1 MQGLY
6 NTIQKSKKGTSNM
19 GKKLNDLKCT
29 LIQKAVYAKLY
40 KGHKPNEWE
49 PWHEPE
55 VKKLENGMICRSD
68 VKYGD
73 TWPNS
78 FADIWYPD
86 DSGEKR
92 PVVVYFHGGG
102 FIFGNKSSGDP
113 LQTGSGGVGK
123 LEAIVKAGYILVN
136 ADYAL
141 APQYR
146 FPVPIR
152 QTDELFRYLIAHQEE
167 LHLDMSRVCLSGG
180 SAGANMTEIYAAC
193 VCNPDYAAML
203 GVDPVMTTENLKV
216 LAIDEAALDAS
227 VFDNNMY
234 AMLGCATGAKRNT
247 PEAVAIINA
256 KTYIRETF
264 IPSWINASNEPNDET
279 GYFVTE
285 ARGLKLKLDEI
296 GVPND
301 LVFFPGAKL
310 PHGYMDQMA
319 SEPHAKEA
327 FDRMMNFIQKYI

>member
-1 MQGLY
+1 MAKL
-6 NTIQKSKKGTSNM
+6 
-19 GKKLNDLKCT
+19 LNDLKCT
-29 LIQKAVYAKLY
+29 LLQKAVYAKLY

-49 PWHEPE
+49 PWHSPE
-55 VKKLENGMICRSD
+55 VKKLPNGMVCRSD
-68 VKYGD
+68 VKYGE
-73 TWPNS
+73 TYPNS

-102 FIFGNKSSGDP
+102 FIFGNKSAGDP
-113 LQTGSGGVGK
+113 MQTGGGVGK

-146 FPVPIR
+146 FPVPIL
-152 QTDELFRYLIAHQEE
+152 QCDELFRYLIAHEE
-167 LHLDMSRVCLSGG
+167 DLHLDMSRVCLSGG
-180 SAGANMTEIYAAC
+180 SAGANMTVIYAAC

-203 GVDPVMTTENLKV
+203 GIKPVMTQENLKV
-216 LAIDEAALDAS
+216 LAIDEAALDAN
-227 VFDNNMY
+227 VFDGAMY
-234 AMLGCATGAKRNT
+234 AMLGCATGAKHNT

-256 KTYIRETF
+256 KTYIRDSF
-264 IPSWINASNEPNDET
+264 IPSWINASNEPNDER
-279 GYFVTE
+279 GYFITE
-285 ARGLKLKLDEI
+285 GRGLKKKLDEI

-301 LVFFPGAKL
+301 LVFFLGAKM

-327 FDRMMNFIQKYI
+327 FERMMNFIQKYI

>member
-1 MQGLY
+1 
-6 NTIQKSKKGTSNM
+6 M
-19 GKKLNDLKCT
+19 GKRLNDLKCR

-40 KGHKPNEWE
+40 KGHRPNEWE
-49 PWHEPE
+49 PWHTPE
-55 VKKLENGMICRSD
+55 VKKLENGMVCRGD
-68 VKYGD
+68 VKYGE
-73 TWPNS
+73 TYPNS

-86 DSGEKR
+86 DSREKR

-113 LQTGSGGVGK
+113 MQTGGGGVGK
-123 LEAIVKAGYILVN
+123 LEAIVKAGYVLVN

-146 FPVPIR
+146 FPVQIR
-152 QTDELFRYLIAHQEE
+152 QTDELFRYLIAHQGE
-167 LHLDMSRVCLSGG
+167 LHLDLSHVCLSGG
-180 SAGANMTEIYAAC
+180 SAGANMTVIYAAC
-193 VCNPDYAAML
+193 VCNPEYAALL
-203 GVDPVMTTENLKV
+203 GVKPVMTMETLKV

-227 VFDNNMY
+227 VFDKNMY

-256 KTYIRETF
+256 KAYLRDSF

-279 GYFVTE
+279 GYFITE
-285 ARGLKLKLDEI
+285 ARGLKKKLDEI
-296 GVPND
+296 GVPNE

-310 PHGYMDQMA
+310 PHGYMDQMDT
-319 SEPHAKEA
+319 EPHAKEA
-327 FDRMMNFIQKYI
+327 FTRMIDFIKKYI

>member
-1 MQGLY
+1 
-6 NTIQKSKKGTSNM
+6 M

-55 VKKLENGMICRSD
+55 VKKLENGLICLND
-68 VKYGD
+68 VKYGE

-113 LQTGSGGVGK
+113 MQIGSGGVGK
-123 LEAIVKAGYILVN
+123 LEAIVRAGYILVN

-152 QTDELFRYLIAHQEE
+152 QTDELFRYLIAREEE

-180 SAGANMTEIYAAC
+180 SAGANMTVIYAAC
-193 VCNPDYAAML
+193 VCNPDYAALL
-203 GVDPVMTTENLKV
+203 GVKPVMTQDNLKV
-216 LAIDEAALDAS
+216 LAIDEAALDAT
-227 VFDNNMY
+227 VFDKNMY

-256 KTYIRETF
+256 KTFIRDSF

-279 GYFVTE
+279 GYFITE
-285 ARGLKLKLDEI
+285 GRGLKKRLDEI

-310 PHGYMDQMA
+310 PHGYMDRMEA
-319 SEPHAKEA
+319 EPHAKEA
-327 FDRMMNFIQKYI
+327 FDRMTRFIKKYI

>member
-1 MQGLY
+1 
-6 NTIQKSKKGTSNM
+6 M
-19 GKKLNDLKCT
+19 GKILNDLKCT

-40 KGHKPNEWE
+40 KGHKPNEWK
-49 PWHEPE
+49 PWHAPE
-55 VKKLENGMICRSD
+55 VKKLPGGLVCRND
-68 VKYGD
+68 VKYGE
-73 TWPNS
+73 TYPNS

-113 LQTGSGGVGK
+113 MQTGSGGVGK

-146 FPVPIR
+146 FPAQVR
-152 QTDELFRYLIAHQEE
+152 QTDELFRCLIAHEEE

-180 SAGANMTEIYAAC
+180 SAGANMTTIYAAC
-193 VCNPDYAAML
+193 VCNQEYADML
-203 GVDPVMTTENLKV
+203 GVDPVMTTKNLKV

-227 VFDNNMY
+227 VFDKNMY

-256 KTYIRETF
+256 KTYIHDIF
-264 IPSWINASNEPNDET
+264 IPSWINASNEPNDEN
-279 GYFVTE
+279 GYFITE
-285 ARGLKLKLDEI
+285 GLGLKKKLDEI

-301 LVFFPGAKL
+301 LVFFPRANL
-310 PHGYMDQMA
+310 PHGYMDRMGQ
-319 SEPHAKEA
+319 EPHAKEA
-327 FDRMMNFIQKYI
+327 FERMMAFINKYI

>member
-1 MQGLY
+1 
-6 NTIQKSKKGTSNM
+6 M
-19 GKKLNDLKCT
+19 GKWLNDLKCT
-29 LIQKAVYAKLY
+29 LIQKVVYAKFH

-55 VKKLENGMICRSD
+55 VKKLGNGMICRSD
-68 VKYGD
+68 VKYGE

-78 FADIWYPD
+78 YADIWYPD
-86 DSGEKR
+86 DSGKKR

-113 LQTGSGGVGK
+113 MQTGGGGVGK
-123 LEAIVKAGYILVN
+123 LEAIVKAGCILVN

-152 QTDELFRYLIAHQEE
+152 QCDELFRYLIAHREE
-167 LHLDMSRVCLSGG
+167 LQLDMSRVCLSGG
-180 SAGANMTEIYAAC
+180 SAGADMTVIYAVC
-193 VCNPDYAAML
+193 VCNHEYAAML
-203 GVDPVMTTENLKV
+203 GVKPVMTQENLKV

-227 VFDNNMY
+227 VFDKNMY
-234 AMLGCATGAKRNT
+234 AMLGCATGAKSNT
-247 PEAVAIINA
+247 PEAVAMLDA
-256 KTYIRETF
+256 KTYIRDSF
-264 IPSWINASNEPNDET
+264 IPSWINASNEPNDEK
-279 GYFVTE
+279 GFFITE
-285 ARGLKLKLDEI
+285 GRGLKKKLDEI

-301 LVFFPGAKL
+301 LVFFPGARL
-310 PHGYMDQMA
+310 PHGYMDRMDA
-319 SEPHAKEA
+319 DPHAKEA

>member
-1 MQGLY
+1 
-6 NTIQKSKKGTSNM
+6 M
-19 GKKLNDLKCT
+19 GKRLNDLKCT

-49 PWHEPE
+49 PWHAPE
-55 VKKLENGMICRSD
+55 VKKLENGMVCRSD
-68 VKYGD
+68 VKYDD
-73 TWPNS
+73 TYPNS

-102 FIFGNKSSGDP
+102 FIFGNKSAGDP
-113 LQTGSGGVGK
+113 MQTGGGGVGK
-123 LEAIVKAGYILVN
+123 LEAIVKTGYVLVN
-136 ADYAL
+136 SDYAL

-146 FPVPIR
+146 FPVQIR

-167 LHLDMSRVCLSGG
+167 LHLDLSHVCLSGG
-180 SAGANMTEIYAAC
+180 SAGANMTVIYAAC
-193 VCNPDYAAML
+193 VCNPDYAALL
-203 GVDPVMTTENLKV
+203 GVKPVMTLENLKV

-227 VFDNNMY
+227 VFDKNMY

-247 PEAVAIINA
+247 PEAVAILNA
-256 KTYIRETF
+256 KAYLRDSF

-279 GYFVTE
+279 GYFITE
-285 ARGLKLKLDEI
+285 ARGLKKKLDEI
-296 GVPND
+296 GVPNE
-301 LVFFPGAKL
+301 LVFFPRARL

-327 FDRMMNFIQKYI
+327 FERMMNFIQKYI

>member
-1 MQGLY
+1 
-6 NTIQKSKKGTSNM
+6 M
-19 GKKLNDLKCT
+19 GKIINDLKCR
-29 LIQKAVYAKLY
+29 LLQKAIYAKLY

-49 PWHEPE
+49 PWNAPG
-55 VKKLENGMICRSD
+55 VKTMENGLVCRND
-68 VKYGD
+68 IKYGK
-73 TWPNS
+73 TYPNS

-86 DSGEKR
+86 DSEQKR

-102 FIFGNKSSGDP
+102 FIFGNKSAGDP

-123 LEAIVKAGYILVN
+123 LEAIVQAGYILVN

-141 APQYR
+141 APEFR

-152 QTDELFRYLIAHQEE
+152 QCDELFRYLIAHQEE

-180 SAGANMTEIYAAC
+180 SAGANMTAIYAAC
-193 VCNPDYAAML
+193 VCNPDYAELL
-203 GVDPVMTTENLKV
+203 GLDPVMTRESLKV

-227 VFDNNMY
+227 VFDKNMY
-234 AMLGCATGAKRNT
+234 TMLGCSTGAKRNT

-256 KTYIRETF
+256 KTYIRDSF
-264 IPSWINASNEPNDET
+264 IPSWINASNEPNDEN
-279 GYFVTE
+279 GYFITE
-285 ARGLKLKLDEI
+285 GRGLKEKLDEI

-310 PHGYMDQMA
+310 PHGYMDRMDA
-319 SEPHAKEA
+319 EPHAKEA

>member
-1 MQGLY
+1 MAKL
-6 NTIQKSKKGTSNM
+6 
-19 GKKLNDLKCT
+19 LNDLKCT
-29 LIQKAVYAKLY
+29 LLQKAVYAKLY

-49 PWHEPE
+49 PWHSPE
-55 VKKLENGMICRSD
+55 VKKLPNGMVCRSD
-68 VKYGD
+68 VKYGE
-73 TWPNS
+73 TYPNS

-102 FIFGNKSSGDP
+102 FIFGNKSAGDP
-113 LQTGSGGVGK
+113 MQTGGGVGK

-146 FPVPIR
+146 FPVPIL
-152 QTDELFRYLIAHQEE
+152 QCDELFRYLIAHEE
-167 LHLDMSRVCLSGG
+167 DLHLDMSRVCLSGG
-180 SAGANMTEIYAAC
+180 SAGANMTVIYAAC

-203 GVDPVMTTENLKV
+203 GIKPVMTQENLKV

-227 VFDNNMY
+227 VFDGAMY
-234 AMLGCATGAKRNT
+234 AMLGCATGAKHNT

-256 KTYIRETF
+256 KTYIRDSF
-264 IPSWINASNEPNDET
+264 IPSWINASNEPNDER
-279 GYFVTE
+279 GYFITE
-285 ARGLKLKLDEI
+285 GRGLKKKLDEI

-301 LVFFPGAKL
+301 LVFFLGAKM

-327 FDRMMNFIQKYI
+327 FERMMNFIQKYI